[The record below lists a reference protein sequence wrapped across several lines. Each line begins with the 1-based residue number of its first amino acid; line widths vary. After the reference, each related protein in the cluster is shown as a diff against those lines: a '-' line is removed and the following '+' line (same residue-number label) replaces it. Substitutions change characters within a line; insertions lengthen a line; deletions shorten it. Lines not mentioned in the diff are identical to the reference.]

1 MHHRA
6 APDDGASYVEVSDTW
21 PMDGDV
27 PSDETG
33 AAQLPPEHVQFC
45 FNRYRSYLPEDNTDQ
60 AYSGDRAGSASR
72 QALSGVLCVLRGIR
86 NPVLAEGR
94 GKVPLGPC
102 YVETRDGETWWI
114 RGLDGEVRVYTEVV
128 GEDGPR

>member
-6 APDDGASYVEVSDTW
+6 APDDGASYVEASDTW

-72 QALSGVLCVLRGIR
+72 QALSGAFVRAAGHPQSRAGGGQREGAAGTVLCRD
-86 NPVLAEGR
+86 AGR
-94 GKVPLGPC
+94 G
-102 YVETRDGETWWI
+102 D
-114 RGLDGEVRVYTEVV
+114 VV
-128 GEDGPR
+128 DSWA